1 MGRPKKK
8 IQKREKV
15 FNFVSKVIDL
25 IKYKWKTAIK
35 VTIFLICI
43 DMQMESVDYVLGKV
57 QDTYWEFLVDNDSR
71 SDYNKDSW
79 KISINV
85 YDDEEKI

>member
-1 MGRPKKK
+1 MT
-8 IQKREKV
+8 IQELI
-15 FNFVSKVIDL
+15 NELQYSIDEL
-25 IKYKWKTAIK
+25 GYKPDTH
-35 VTIFLICI
+35 ICI

-85 YDDEEKI
+85 YDDKDKTC